1 MKLKTPDRQTIIKS
15 VLVFLIAYFVSLLI
29 WIEVKDYYGYT
40 VTFMSS
46 RVIGVIK
53 EAKIDEMVK
62 MKDVVRATFYSPL
75 STRPDMLV
83 DINVRTSQY
92 TFNVP
97 LTLGIMSSM
106 YFFIGRRLRAFSEA
120 LLLLICIHHLFVMS
134 LEYKVLTESF
144 MQIHVEPFSRPRL
157 FLSQF
162 LWSFTDNM
170 VIRFE
175 PFLVGFYLFIRFRRQ
190 VDD

>member
-1 MKLKTPDRQTIIKS
+1 MKLITPDRQTIIIT
-15 VLVFLIAYFVSLLI
+15 VLVFFIAYFVSLLI
-29 WIEVKDYYGYT
+29 WIHIKDYYGYA
-40 VTFMSS
+40 VTFISS
-46 RVIGVIK
+46 SVVGLFK
-53 EAKIDEMVK
+53 EAKIEEMVK
-62 MKDVVRATFYSPL
+62 IKDVVRATFYSPL

-83 DINVRTSQY
+83 DINVMTSKY

-97 LTLGIMSSM
+97 LTLGIMTSM
-106 YFFIGRRLRAFSEA
+106 YFFIVRRLRAFSEA
-120 LLLLICIHHLFVMS
+120 LLLLICIHLLFVMS

-144 MQIHVEPFSRPRL
+144 MQTHVEPFSQSRL

-175 PFLVGFYLFIRFRRQ
+175 PFLIGFYLFIRFRRQ
-190 VDD
+190 VDG